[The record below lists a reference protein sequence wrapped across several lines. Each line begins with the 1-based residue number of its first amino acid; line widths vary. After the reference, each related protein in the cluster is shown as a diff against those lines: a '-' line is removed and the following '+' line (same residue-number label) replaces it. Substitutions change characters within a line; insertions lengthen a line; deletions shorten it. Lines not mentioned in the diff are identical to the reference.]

1 LPFLDLFR
9 QKISIAKDEKN
20 KTKKKQKNQKKVRN
34 IRCFLFLLTYYHL
47 AFDDLCIF
55 VKNEI

>member
-1 LPFLDLFR
+1 M
-9 QKISIAKDEKN
+9 
-20 KTKKKQKNQKKVRN
+20 KKKTEKTEKTEKHPL
-34 IRCFLFLLTYYHL
+34 FLFFLTYYHL